1 MFTFTKL
8 QRNSGNIDGG
18 IKWIRYLTTTTQ
30 NNINNDIREDIS
42 GIWDGRINIE
52 IDSSIHDTMVVHIPN
67 ILDSGRPLV
76 VLITTGITADDRYKI
91 DSYFRKLIKNDI
103 VDMGVVLPDP
113 ALSKNVR
120 NGSTIISFKDLDPT
134 YNHWDGISIKEFA
147 EAPLFYR
154 YFLYGVYYSYC
165 DIITKEVL
173 VEMMESGSKYK
184 YTIPLNIITNNKSVT
199 NRAIINAYGDKIKMF
214 DETFN
219 YLLLGYYDNTGKE
232 FPDVICDIWNVV
244 HALKMNGTK
253 KFSRFSDKFYIH
265 YVAIIYFMDERI
277 GIMPVGKRE
286 NQPPFF
292 NYYKDILSMMMV
304 MGYIDKGIV
313 LNKSVYMSGNLIK
326 IVSHKPSYN
335 DMRVVMYNDHNN
347 IVYHDHYAFNKDNGN
362 VIRYIIRQFM
372 KGFITL
378 SEGKRNFYNPTKA
391 DTLFITS
398 FFTGSSDLVT
408 YIPKWGVVND
418 RFNNLYLSKKMN
430 QIHSSFT
437 LTSSSSSRDDVE
449 DILRYSLSFTL
460 IEFIDVTNALGTDVY
475 EIARQSI
482 YTHEDK
488 DKDIWIRKY
497 GTESQYT
504 STLGSVMIDNKKIN
518 TKVHTS
524 DIADVIYNICM
535 DYIKDDSSSQ
545 RYRMRIK
552 IADTGIKY
560 DIVPVNEN
568 GKCIVRF
575 YRV

>member
-8 QRNSGNIDGG
+8 QKINNKNNGDIR
-18 IKWIRYLTTTTQ
+18 WVRYLTTTTQ
-30 NNINNDIREDIS
+30 NNIDNDVRKDIS
-42 GIWDGRINIE
+42 RVWDGRINID
-52 IDSSIHDTMVVHIPN
+52 IGSSIHDTMVVHIPN

-91 DSYFRKLIKNDI
+91 DSCFRKLVKNDI

-113 ALSKNVR
+113 VLSKNVR
-120 NGSTIISFKDLDPT
+120 NGSVMISYKDLNPE
-134 YNHWDGISIKEFA
+134 YNHWDNISIKEFT

-165 DIITKEVL
+165 DDITKEVL
-173 VEMMESGSKYK
+173 VEMMGSGSKYK

-199 NRAIINAYGDKIKMF
+199 NRAIINAYGNKIKMF

-219 YLLLGYYDNTGKE
+219 YLLSGYRDNTGKE
-232 FPDVICDIWNVV
+232 FPDAICNIWNVV

-265 YVAIIYFMDERI
+265 YVAIIYFMDEKI

-326 IVSHKPSYN
+326 IKNHNPSYD
-335 DMRVVMYNDHNN
+335 DMRVVMFNEHNN
-347 IVYHDHYAFNKDNGN
+347 IVYHDHYAFDKDNGN

-372 KGFITL
+372 RGFITL
-378 SEGKRNFYNPTKA
+378 SERKKNYYSPTKA
-391 DTLFITS
+391 DTLFIAS
-398 FFTGSSDLVT
+398 FFTGSNDLVT

-418 RFNNLYLSKKMN
+418 RFNNMYLSRKMN
-430 QIHSSFT
+430 QVHSSLT
-437 LTSSSSSRDDVE
+437 LVPSSRDDVE
-449 DILRYSLSFTL
+449 GILRSSISFTL
-460 IEFIDVTNALGTDVY
+460 IEFIDITNALGTDVY
-475 EIARQSI
+475 EVARQSI
-482 YTHEDK
+482 YTRK
-488 DKDIWIRKY
+488 DEDIWTRKY

-504 STLGSVMIDNKKIN
+504 STLGSVMIDSKNIITN
-518 TKVHTS
+518 VNTS
-524 DIADVIYNICM
+524 DIADVVYNICM
-535 DYIKDDSSSQ
+535 DYIKDDNSSQ

-552 IADTGIKY
+552 EGDTGIKY

-568 GKCIVRF
+568 GKCIMRL